1 LNSPLFLS
9 WKQLVHG
16 RLRLLVATTAVAFA
30 VVLMLLQLGFRD
42 ALFGSSVRTH
52 KRLNADIVLIS
63 PQSSYLALMKSF
75 PRRRLYQA
83 LSVPGVASVASVY
96 TGVPDWKNPL
106 TGNARAIFL
115 IGFDP
120 REAAVDLPEV
130 AANLDRITL
139 PDRVLFDADSRP
151 EFGPIARDFAQ
162 GKEAAAEVGGRRLT
176 VVGVYR
182 IGTSFGIDGSLITS
196 DLNFLRVFAHRD
208 PGSIEIGLI
217 RLKPGADPEVTRAAI
232 ARVLPNDVEVLTKA
246 GFIDREIDYWARLTP
261 IGYVFALG
269 TLLGFVIGGIIVY
282 QILFTDVSHHLPD
295 YATLKAIGYSG
306 AYLSAVVV
314 GEAVLLALIGYLPGL
329 AISAEI
335 YSVTAKA
342 TLLPMHL
349 GSGIALQVLVL
360 TVAMCCLAGLL
371 AMRKVRSAD
380 PADVF

>member
-1 LNSPLFLS
+1 MTSPLLLA

-52 KRLNADIVLIS
+52 KRLNADLVLIS

-83 LSVPGVASVASVY
+83 LSVAGVASVASVY

-106 TGNARAIFL
+106 TGSARAIFM

-130 AANLDRITL
+130 AANLDRIAL

-151 EFGPIARDFAQ
+151 EFGPVARDFAQ
-162 GKEAAAEVGGRRLT
+162 GKEVSAEVSGRRLT
-176 VVGVYR
+176 VVGLYR

-196 DLNFLRVFAHRD
+196 DLNFLRVFPNRNA
-208 PGSIEIGLI
+208 GSIDIGLI
-217 RLKPGADPEVTRAAI
+217 RLKPGVDRAAAREAI
-232 ARVLPNDVEVLTKA
+232 ARVLPDDVEILTKA
-246 GFIDREIDYWARLTP
+246 RYIDREIDYWARLTP
-261 IGYVFALG
+261 IGYVFKLG
-269 TLLGFVIGGIIVY
+269 TILGFVIGGIIVY
-282 QILFTDVSHHLPD
+282 QILFTDVTHHLPE

-306 AYLSAVVV
+306 AYLSSVVV

-329 AISAEI
+329 AISAGI
-335 YSVTAKA
+335 YGVAARA

-349 GSGIALQVLVL
+349 GADIALQVLGL
-360 TVAMCCLAGLL
+360 TVLMCCAAGLL
-371 AMRKVRSAD
+371 AMRKLRSAD